1 MDLNDIFSKEF
12 KELQVEANKGF
23 DELLAS
29 IKNMQDIP
37 AITDLNI
44 CQKLEVAHFNIYI
57 NAIRV
62 SNTAQKLSQLY
73 HYVYLL
79 NDGITKEMNEED
91 KTDEQ

>member
-1 MDLNDIFSKEF
+1 MDLNDVFSKEF

-37 AITDLNI
+37 SITDLSI
-44 CQKLEVAHFNIYI
+44 CQQLEHAHFCIYI

-79 NDGITKEMNEED
+79 NSGITKEIEKED
-91 KTDEQ
+91 KTNE